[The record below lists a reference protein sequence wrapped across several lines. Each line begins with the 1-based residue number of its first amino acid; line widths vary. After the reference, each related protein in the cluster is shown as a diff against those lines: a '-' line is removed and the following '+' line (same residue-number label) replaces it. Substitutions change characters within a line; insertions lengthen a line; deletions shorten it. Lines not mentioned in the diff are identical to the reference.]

1 MIYNFIRKNNK
12 KKMNQQ
18 GKPFIV
24 KLFEIFSK
32 EDTSYKWTENGN
44 ILIIN
49 TYNFAENIM
58 PKYYKSSSI
67 KYVWIYQKK

>member
-1 MIYNFIRKNNK
+1 
-12 KKMNQQ
+12 MNQH

-32 EDTSYKWTENGN
+32 EDLSYKWTENGN

-58 PKYYKSSSI
+58 TKYYKSSSI
-67 KYVWIYQKK
+67 TSFIHQLNND